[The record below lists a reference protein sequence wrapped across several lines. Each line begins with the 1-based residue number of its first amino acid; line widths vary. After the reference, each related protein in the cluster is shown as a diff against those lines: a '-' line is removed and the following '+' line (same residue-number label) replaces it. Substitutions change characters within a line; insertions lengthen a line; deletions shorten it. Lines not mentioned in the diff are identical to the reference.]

1 MVITMDFNTEYFSE
15 FLSEQGVL
23 IVFGVNCGIL
33 FVFEILPRK
42 QMNYVQSDNEKITYW
57 DS

>member
-23 IVFGVNCGIL
+23 IVFGVNYGTL

-42 QMNYVQSDNEKITYW
+42 QMNYVKSDNEKITY
-57 DS
+57 

>member
-23 IVFGVNCGIL
+23 IVFGVYCGIL

-42 QMNYVQSDNEKITYW
+42 QMNYVQSDNEKITY
-57 DS
+57 